1 MSPLDHLASLLRTG
15 TEEGS
20 RALAV
25 SSEIDTVLARIRERT
40 RGSARQT
47 LSEDQ
52 QLDAVRRF
60 WQSQEVASFRDAYL
74 LSWGL
79 CLPYK
84 PSGPCV
90 LEDRPR
96 LEAVLDGVDS
106 WSERPSAFRRCY
118 QGLTKSYFTYDAFGD
133 NAPAAARN
141 NWKLLREYLHD
152 KNSLIK
158 DKQVN
163 PDWVDTAIG
172 NRQLFGEN
180 PCAPYVDELLRGD
193 ASAIDHLCEE
203 LGIAKASWFL
213 RELVLAQIRGA
224 TQLSDSQ
231 FKGLLPR
238 MLELLANN
246 DVLRDRGLVML
257 LDRYVKVPGMHLQQN
272 LRDWSV
278 LWWGNP
284 WLPSNETRWGGVVPE
299 ARSMVS
305 DWLKL
310 EFIETFFTKLA
321 EDGLGDRRRM
331 EFWKRY
337 VKAIDHIDF
346 ALGSTARNAH
356 DRDFVALRKKM
367 TGLICHLD
375 ASGSNNA
382 FIMRMGDLVAVE
394 FSGMGNA
401 LYGYDARKTVPF
413 NTGEPLRLPQYDH
426 NSLKQKTR
434 SILRLRHQDGINGWS
449 KWEHMFEAK
458 LRDEFG
464 IKPEAVAT
472 RVAGSSPEPL
482 PARTLGNIALTHEQL
497 AAKGTAAEV
506 PRYYNRFALNK
517 LASRLDLRI
526 EDRTPK
532 GGSLW
537 VLTDDS
543 NREVA
548 GILSTWGFQHKAG
561 KGWWK

>member
-1 MSPLDHLASLLRTG
+1 MSPLDHLASLLQRG

-25 SSEIDTVLARIRERT
+25 SFEIDTVLARMRELT
-40 RGSARQT
+40 KGSARQT
-47 LSEDQ
+47 LSENQ
-52 QLDAVRRF
+52 QLDAVCRF
-60 WQSQEVASFRDAYL
+60 WQSQEIASFRDAYL

-79 CLPYK
+79 CLPHK

-106 WSERPSAFRRCY
+106 WSTRPSAFRRCY
-118 QGLTKSYFTYDAFGD
+118 QGLARSYFTYDAFGD
-133 NAPAAARN
+133 NAPANARN

-163 PDWVDTAIG
+163 PDWVDTAVG

-224 TQLSDSQ
+224 SHLSHSQ
-231 FKGLLPR
+231 FKELLPR

-246 DVLRDRGLVML
+246 RVLRDRGLVML

-305 DWLKL
+305 EWLKK

-331 EFWKRY
+331 EFWTRY
-337 VKAIDHIDF
+337 VKAIDRIEF
-346 ALGSTARNAH
+346 ALGSTARNAV
-356 DRDFVALRKKM
+356 DQDFVVLREKM
-367 TGLICHLD
+367 DGLIRHLD

-413 NTGEPLRLPQYDH
+413 DTAQPLHLGQFQR
-426 NSLKQKTR
+426 NSLKQKAR
-434 SILRLRHQDGINGWS
+434 SILWLSHQNGINGWS

-458 LRDEFG
+458 LREEFG
-464 IKPEAVAT
+464 IKPESVAM
-472 RVAGSSPEPL
+472 RVAGPSPEQL
-482 PARTLGNIALTHEQL
+482 STRTLGNIPLTGGQL

-543 NREVA
+543 NEEVA
-548 GILSTWGFQHKAG
+548 EILSTWGFQHKPG
-561 KGWWK
+561 KGWWR

>member
-25 SSEIDTVLARIRERT
+25 STEIDDVLRRIRERAK
-40 RGSARQT
+40 GSARET
-47 LSEDQ
+47 FSEDQ

-60 WQSQEVASFRDAYL
+60 WQSQEIASFRDAYL

-79 CLPYK
+79 CLPHK
-84 PSGPCV
+84 PSAPCV

-118 QGLTKSYFTYDAFGD
+118 QGLAKSYFTYDAFG
-133 NAPAAARN
+133 NNTPSTARN

-152 KNSLIK
+152 KNALIK
-158 DKQVN
+158 DRQVN
-163 PDWVDTAIG
+163 PDWVATAID

-224 TQLSDSQ
+224 TQLSDKQ

-321 EDGLGDRRRM
+321 EDGMADRRRM
-331 EFWKRY
+331 EFWKHY
-337 VKAIDHIDF
+337 VKAIDHIEF
-346 ALGSTARNAH
+346 ALGSTARNAR
-356 DRDFVALRKKM
+356 DRDFVVLRKKM
-367 TGLICHLD
+367 EGLICHLD

-401 LYGYDARKTVPF
+401 LYGYDARRTVPF
-413 NTGEPLRLPQYDH
+413 DTAEPLRLPQYEH
-426 NSLKQKTR
+426 NSLKQKNR
-434 SILRLRHQDGINGWS
+434 SILWLSHQDGINGWS
-449 KWEHMFEAK
+449 KWEQMFDAK
-458 LRDEFG
+458 LREEFG
-464 IKPEAVAT
+464 IKPQTVAT
-472 RVAGSSPEPL
+472 RVVRPSSPPHSAQHPENL
-482 PARTLGNIALTHEQL
+482 PPHREQL
-497 AAKGTAAEV
+497 AVESAGAGV
-506 PRYYNRFALNK
+506 PRHYNRFALNK
-517 LASRLDLRI
+517 LTHRLGLRI

-543 NREVA
+543 DRQVA
-548 GILSTWGFQHKAG
+548 EILSTWGFQHKAG
-561 KGWWK
+561 KGWWR

>member
-1 MSPLDHLASLLRTG
+1 MSPLEHLASLLRTG

-25 SSEIDTVLARIRERT
+25 STEIDAVLARIRAHAK
-40 RGSARQT
+40 GSVRQIF
-47 LSEDQ
+47 SEDQ

-60 WQSQEVASFRDAYL
+60 WHSQEIASFRDAYL

-79 CLPYK
+79 CLPHK
-84 PSGPCV
+84 PSGSCV

-96 LEAVLDGVDS
+96 LEAVLGGVDR
-106 WSERPSAFRRCY
+106 WTERPSAFRRCY
-118 QGLTKSYFTYDAFGD
+118 QGLAKSYFTYDAFGG
-133 NAPAAARN
+133 NAPPTARN

-158 DKQVN
+158 DRLVN
-163 PDWVDTAIG
+163 PDWVATAIG
-172 NRQLFGEN
+172 NRHLFGEN

-257 LDRYVKVPGMHLQQN
+257 LDRYVQVPGMHLQQN

-337 VKAIDHIDF
+337 VKAIDNIEF
-346 ALGSTARNAH
+346 ALGSTARNAR

-367 TGLICHLD
+367 DGLICHLD

-401 LYGYDARKTVPF
+401 LYGYDARRTVPF
-413 NTGEPLRLPQYDH
+413 DTAEPLRLPQYDH
-426 NSLKQKTR
+426 NSLKQKNR
-434 SILRLRHQDGINGWS
+434 SILWLSHQDGINGWS
-449 KWEHMFEAK
+449 KWEQMFDAK
-458 LRDEFG
+458 LREEFG
-464 IKPEAVAT
+464 IKPQTVAT
-472 RVAGSSPEPL
+472 RVARPSSQPHSTRPPENLSPHREQ
-482 PARTLGNIALTHEQL
+482 PAVEGV
-497 AAKGTAAEV
+497 GAEA
-506 PRYYNRFALNK
+506 PPHYNRFALNK
-517 LASRLDLRI
+517 LAHRLGFRI

-543 NREVA
+543 DRQVA
-548 GILSTWGFQHKAG
+548 EILSTWGFQHKAG
-561 KGWWK
+561 KGWWR

>member
-20 RALAV
+20 RPLAV
-25 SSEIDTVLARIRERT
+25 STEIDGILARIREHAK
-40 RGSARQT
+40 GAARQN

-52 QLDAVRRF
+52 QLDAVRKF
-60 WQSQEVASFRDAYL
+60 WHSQEIASFRDAYL

-79 CLPYK
+79 CLPHK
-84 PSGPCV
+84 PSGSCV
-90 LEDRPR
+90 LEDRTR
-96 LEAVLDGVDS
+96 LEAVLGGVDS

-118 QGLTKSYFTYDAFGD
+118 QGLAKSYFTYDAFGD

-141 NWKLLREYLHD
+141 NWKLLREYLYD
-152 KNSLIK
+152 KNSLII
-158 DKQVN
+158 DRQVN
-163 PDWVDTAIG
+163 PDWVSTAIG

-180 PCAPYVDELLRGD
+180 PCAPYIDELLRGD
-193 ASAIDHLCEE
+193 ASAIDHLCAE

-213 RELVLAQIRGA
+213 RELVLAQVRGA

-257 LDRYVKVPGMHLQQN
+257 LDRYVKVPGMYLQQN

-305 DWLKL
+305 EWLKK

-331 EFWKRY
+331 EFWTRY
-337 VKAIDHIDF
+337 VKAIDHIEF
-346 ALGSTARNAH
+346 ALGSTARNAR

-367 TGLICHLD
+367 DGLICNLD

-394 FSGMGNA
+394 FGGMGNA
-401 LYGYDARKTVPF
+401 LYGYDARRTVPF
-413 NTGEPLRLPQYDH
+413 DTAEPLRLAQYDH
-426 NSLKQKTR
+426 NSLKQKSR
-434 SILRLRHQDGINGWS
+434 SILWLSHQDGINGWS
-449 KWEHMFEAK
+449 QWEQMFDAK
-458 LRDEFG
+458 LREEFG
-464 IKPEAVAT
+464 IEPQSVVTHIARSSSLLHSTRPPENLPPLREKLTAE
-472 RVAGSSPEPL
+472 GS
-482 PARTLGNIALTHEQL
+482 G
-497 AAKGTAAEV
+497 AEV
-506 PRYYNRFALNK
+506 TLHNDRFALNK
-517 LASRLDLRI
+517 LARRFDLRI

-543 NREVA
+543 NRQVTET
-548 GILSTWGFQHKAG
+548 LSTLGFQHKDG
-561 KGWWK
+561 KGWWR

>member
-25 SSEIDTVLARIRERT
+25 SSEIDTVLATIRERAK
-40 RGSARQT
+40 GAAPQT

-60 WQSQEVASFRDAYL
+60 WQCQEIASFRDAYL

-90 LEDRPR
+90 LEDRSR
-96 LEAVLDGVDS
+96 LEAVLGSVDS
-106 WSERPSAFRRCY
+106 WSDRPSAFRRCY
-118 QGLTKSYFTYDAFGD
+118 QGLAKSYFTYDAFGD
-133 NAPAAARN
+133 NTPATVRN

-163 PDWVDTAIG
+163 PDWVATAIE

-180 PCAPYVDELLRGD
+180 PCTPYVDELLRGD

-257 LDRYVKVPGMHLQQN
+257 LDRYVKVPGLHLQQN

-305 DWLKL
+305 EWLKK

-331 EFWKRY
+331 EFWTRY
-337 VKAIDHIDF
+337 VKAIDHIEF
-346 ALGSTARNAH
+346 ALGSTARNAR

-413 NTGEPLRLPQYDH
+413 DTAQPLRLGQFQR
-426 NSLKQKTR
+426 NSLKQKAR
-434 SILRLRHQDGINGWS
+434 SILWLSHQNGINGWS

-458 LRDEFG
+458 LREEFG
-464 IKPEAVAT
+464 IKPESVAT
-472 RVAGSSPEPL
+472 RVAGPSPEPL
-482 PARTLGNIALTHEQL
+482 STRPPVNITPHLERPAVES
-497 AAKGTAAEV
+497 AEAEA
-506 PRYYNRFALNK
+506 PRHYNRFALNK
-517 LASRLDLRI
+517 LAHRLDLRI

-543 NREVA
+543 NQEVA
-548 GILSTWGFQHKAG
+548 EILSTWGFQHKAG

>member
-1 MSPLDHLASLLRTG
+1 MSPLDHLASLLRSG
-15 TEEGS
+15 TEEGA

-25 SSEIDTVLARIRERT
+25 SSEIDTVLASIRERT
-40 RGSARQT
+40 KGPARLN

-60 WQSQEVASFRDAYL
+60 WQSQEIASFRDAYL

-172 NRQLFGEN
+172 NRQLFGET

-193 ASAIDHLCEE
+193 ASAIDHLCEV

-246 DVLRDRGLVML
+246 RVLRDRGLVML

-305 DWLKL
+305 EWLKK

-331 EFWKRY
+331 EFWTRY
-337 VKAIDHIDF
+337 VKAIHRIEF
-346 ALGSTARNAH
+346 ALGSTARNAV
-356 DRDFVALRKKM
+356 DQDFVVLREKM
-367 TGLICHLD
+367 DGLICHLD

-382 FIMRMGDLVAVE
+382 FIMWMGDLVAVE

-413 NTGEPLRLPQYDH
+413 DTAQPLRLGQFQR
-426 NSLKQKTR
+426 NSLKQKAR
-434 SILRLRHQDGINGWS
+434 SILWLSHQNGINGWS

-458 LRDEFG
+458 LREEFG
-464 IKPEAVAT
+464 IKPGSVAT
-472 RVAGSSPEPL
+472 RVAGPSPEPL
-482 PARTLGNIALTHEQL
+482 STRPPVNITPHLERPAVES
-497 AAKGTAAEV
+497 AEAEA
-506 PRYYNRFALNK
+506 PRHYNRFALNK
-517 LASRLDLRI
+517 LAHRLDLRI

-543 NREVA
+543 NQEVA
-548 GILSTWGFQHKAG
+548 EILSTWGFQHKAG

>member
-1 MSPLDHLASLLRTG
+1 MSPLDHLASLLRPG

-25 SSEIDTVLARIRERT
+25 SSEIDTVLARIRESAKGT
-40 RGSARQT
+40 ARQT

-60 WQSQEVASFRDAYL
+60 WQNQEIASFRDAYL

-79 CLPYK
+79 CLPHK
-84 PSGPCV
+84 PSGACV
-90 LEDRPR
+90 LEDRSR
-96 LEAVLDGVDS
+96 LEAVLGGVDS

-118 QGLTKSYFTYDAFGD
+118 QGLAKSYFTYDPFGD
-133 NAPAAARN
+133 NARAATRN

-152 KNSLIK
+152 KNGLIK

-163 PDWVDTAIG
+163 PAWVATAIG

-180 PCAPYVDELLRGD
+180 PCAPYIDELLQGD

-224 TQLSDSQ
+224 TQLSDNQ

-246 DVLRDRGLVML
+246 NVLRDRGLVML
-257 LDRYVKVPGMHLQQN
+257 LDRYVKVPGMHLQQH

-284 WLPSNETRWGGVVPE
+284 WLPSNETRWGGVMPE

-305 DWLKL
+305 EWLKK

-331 EFWKRY
+331 EFWTRY
-337 VKAIDHIDF
+337 VKAIDHIEF
-346 ALGSTARNAH
+346 ALGSTARNAR
-356 DRDFVALRKKM
+356 DQDFVVLRKKM
-367 TGLICHLD
+367 DGLICHLD

-401 LYGYDARKTVPF
+401 LYGYDARRTIPF
-413 NTGEPLRLPQYDH
+413 NTAEPLRLPQYDH
-426 NSLKQKTR
+426 NSLKQKNR
-434 SILRLRHQDGINGWS
+434 SILWLSHQDGINGWAR
-449 KWEHMFEAK
+449 WEHMFEAT
-458 LRDEFG
+458 LREEFG
-464 IKPEAVAT
+464 IK
-472 RVAGSSPEPL
+472 RVARPSTEPL
-482 PARTLGNIALTHEQL
+482 STPPPGSIPLPREQS
-497 AAKGTAAEV
+497 AVEDAPAEV
-506 PRYYNRFALNK
+506 PRHYSRFALNK
-517 LASRLDLRI
+517 LAHGLGLHI

-543 NREVA
+543 DRQVA
-548 GILSTWGFQHKAG
+548 EILSTWGFQHKAG
-561 KGWWK
+561 KGWWR

>member
-25 SSEIDTVLARIRERT
+25 SSEIDTVLARIRESANGT
-40 RGSARQT
+40 ARQT
-47 LSEDQ
+47 LSENQ

-60 WQSQEVASFRDAYL
+60 WQSQEISSFRDAYL

-79 CLPYK
+79 CLPHK

-90 LEDRPR
+90 LEDRSR
-96 LEAVLDGVDS
+96 LEAVLGGVDS

-118 QGLTKSYFTYDAFGD
+118 QGLAKSYFTYDAFGD
-133 NAPAAARN
+133 KARATTRN

-152 KNSLIK
+152 KNGLIK

-163 PDWVDTAIG
+163 PAWVATAIG

-180 PCAPYVDELLRGD
+180 PCAPYIDELLQGD

-224 TQLSDSQ
+224 TQLSDNQ

-246 DVLRDRGLVML
+246 NVLRDRGLVML
-257 LDRYVKVPGMHLQQN
+257 LDRYVKVPGMHLQQH

-284 WLPSNETRWGGVVPE
+284 WLPSNETRWGGVIPE

-305 DWLKL
+305 EWLKK

-321 EDGLGDRRRM
+321 DDGLGDRRRM
-331 EFWKRY
+331 EFWTRY
-337 VKAIDHIDF
+337 VKSIDRIEF
-346 ALGSTARNAH
+346 ALGSTARNAR
-356 DRDFVALRKKM
+356 DQDFVVLRKKM
-367 TGLICHLD
+367 DGLICHLD

-394 FSGMGNA
+394 FSDMGA
-401 LYGYDARKTVPF
+401 LYGYDARVSVPF
-413 NTGEPLRLPQYDH
+413 NTSEPLRLAQYDY
-426 NSLKQKTR
+426 NSLKQKNR
-434 SILRLRHQDGINGWS
+434 SILWFPHKDGINGWA
-449 KWEHMFEAK
+449 KWEHMFDAK
-458 LRDEFG
+458 LREEFG
-464 IKPEAVAT
+464 IKPQNGATQVARPST
-472 RVAGSSPEPL
+472 EPL
-482 PARTLGNIALTHEQL
+482 STRPPGSIPLPREQS
-497 AAKGTAAEV
+497 AAEDAAAEV
-506 PRYYNRFALNK
+506 PRHYSRFALNK
-517 LASRLDLRI
+517 LAHGLGLHI

-543 NREVA
+543 NRQVA
-548 GILSTWGFQHKAG
+548 EILSTWGFQHKAG
-561 KGWWK
+561 KGWWR

>member
-25 SSEIDTVLARIRERT
+25 SAEIDAVLAKIRAHAK
-40 RGSARQT
+40 GSARQT

-60 WQSQEVASFRDAYL
+60 WHSQEIASFRDAYL

-79 CLPYK
+79 CLPHK
-84 PSGPCV
+84 PSGSCV

-96 LEAVLDGVDS
+96 LEAVLGGVDS
-106 WSERPSAFRRCY
+106 WSARPSAFRRCY
-118 QGLTKSYFTYDAFGD
+118 QGLAKSYFTYDAFGG
-133 NAPAAARN
+133 NAPVTARN

-158 DKQVN
+158 DRQVN
-163 PDWVDTAIG
+163 PDWVATATG

-180 PCAPYVDELLRGD
+180 PCAPYIDELLRGD
-193 ASAIDHLCEE
+193 ASAIDHLCAE

-337 VKAIDHIDF
+337 VKAIDNIEF
-346 ALGSTARNAH
+346 ALGSTARNAR

-367 TGLICHLD
+367 DGLICHLD

-401 LYGYDARKTVPF
+401 LYGYDARRTVPF
-413 NTGEPLRLPQYDH
+413 DTAEPLRLPQYDH
-426 NSLKQKTR
+426 NSLKQKNR
-434 SILRLRHQDGINGWS
+434 SILWLSHQDGINGWS
-449 KWEHMFEAK
+449 KWEQMFDAK
-458 LRDEFG
+458 LREEFG
-464 IKPEAVAT
+464 IKPQTAAT
-472 RVAGSSPEPL
+472 RVARPSSQPRSARPPENL
-482 PARTLGNIALTHEQL
+482 PPHREQP
-497 AAKGTAAEV
+497 AVEGAGAEV
-506 PRYYNRFALNK
+506 PRHYNRFALNK
-517 LASRLDLRI
+517 LAHRLGLRI

-543 NREVA
+543 DRQVA
-548 GILSTWGFQHKAG
+548 EILSTWGFQHKIG
-561 KGWWK
+561 KGWWR

>member
-15 TEEGS
+15 SEEGS
-20 RALAV
+20 RAMAV
-25 SSEIDTVLARIRERT
+25 STEIDVVLAKIRERAK
-40 RGSARQT
+40 GAGRQT
-47 LSEDQ
+47 LPEDQ

-60 WQSQEVASFRDAYL
+60 WQSQEIAFFRDAYL

-79 CLPYK
+79 CLPHK
-84 PSGPCV
+84 PSGPCI

-96 LEAVLDGVDS
+96 LEAVLGGVDS

-118 QGLTKSYFTYDAFGD
+118 QGLAKSYFTYDALGD
-133 NAPAAARN
+133 NAPAAARS

-152 KNSLIK
+152 KNYLIK
-158 DKQVN
+158 DRQVN
-163 PDWVDTAIG
+163 PDWVLTATG
-172 NRQLFGEN
+172 NKQLFGET

-213 RELVLAQIRGA
+213 RELVLAQIHGA

-321 EDGLGDRRRM
+321 EDGLGDHRRM

-337 VKAIDHIDF
+337 VKAIDHIEF
-346 ALGSTARNAH
+346 ALGSTARNAR
-356 DRDFVALRKKM
+356 DRDFLALRKKM
-367 TGLICHLD
+367 DGLICHLD

-401 LYGYDARKTVPF
+401 LYGYDARRTVPF
-413 NTGEPLRLPQYDH
+413 DTAEPLRLPQYDH
-426 NSLKQKTR
+426 NSLKQKNR
-434 SILRLRHQDGINGWS
+434 SILWLSHQDGINGWS
-449 KWEHMFEAK
+449 KWEQMFDAT
-458 LRDEFG
+458 LRKEFG
-464 IKPEAVAT
+464 IKPQTAAT
-472 RVAGSSPEPL
+472 RVARPSSQPHSTRPPGNLL
-482 PARTLGNIALTHEQL
+482 PPREQP
-497 AAKGTAAEV
+497 AVEGAGAEV
-506 PRYYNRFALNK
+506 PRHYNRFDLNK
-517 LASRLDLRI
+517 LAHRLGLRI
-526 EDRTPK
+526 EDKTPK

-543 NREVA
+543 DRQVA
-548 GILSTWGFQHKAG
+548 EILSTWGFQHKAG
-561 KGWWK
+561 KGWWR